1 MAKNWKF
8 FLSSF
13 YRKRPTVFSDL
24 LDRKL
29 AILYYK
35 NIDLKKS
42 KVLHFFNVVSPWF
55 LVKKWKFVVLSFSA
69 KQAKR
74 KCFLTFQTENQLFY
88 TIKTSILKSLKFCIF
103 SKCPGQFMVFGQKM
117 EILSFCLFHQNRPK
131 ESVF

>member
-1 MAKNWKF
+1 MLTQSKIKYDLRGSRGVHALWPKIGNFF
-8 FLSSF
+8 FLLF
-13 YRKRPTVFSDL
+13 TEKGRMTVFSDL

-69 KQAKR
+69 K
-74 KCFLTFQTENQLFY
+74 
-88 TIKTSILKSLKFCIF
+88 
-103 SKCPGQFMVFGQKM
+103 
-117 EILSFCLFHQNRPK
+117 
-131 ESVF
+131 

>member
-13 YRKRPTVFSDL
+13 YRKRPYDSVIHDL

-55 LVKKWKFVVLSFSA
+55 LVKKWKFCPFVF
-69 KQAKR
+69 
-74 KCFLTFQTENQLFY
+74 
-88 TIKTSILKSLKFCIF
+88 F
-103 SKCPGQFMVFGQKM
+103 SKIGQKKVFSDLLDRKLA
-117 EILSFCLFHQNRPK
+117 ILYYKNIDLKKSK
-131 ESVF
+131 V